1 MYASYFRPP
10 VALSLYLLFLPALK
24 KYTMAQ
30 EKFAVIGAGHF
41 GLAISRALSEKGFEV
56 LVIDSKISV
65 VQDIAEDVAYA
76 VCADA
81 TNKRALLN
89 ENIQNFDAV
98 IVAIGNDFVGRLLC
112 TANLLDLGVKRIIC
126 RVMGQSQR
134 TILEKMGVTEFL
146 SPEDEVG
153 ALLAERLS
161 NPNIISYLQLADD
174 YKIAEI
180 IAPVRL
186 IGLTLGDINFRDNH
200 KLSLITIRRNF
211 EEVVN
216 DKLDTKQHII
226 GVPDNKTE
234 IQEGDVFVLFGKE
247 HDIDNFIKINL

>member
-1 MYASYFRPP
+1 
-10 VALSLYLLFLPALK
+10 
-24 KYTMAQ
+24 MAQ

-41 GLAISRALSEKGFEV
+41 GQAISRALSEKGFEV
-56 LVIDSKISV
+56 LVVDSNISV
-65 VQDIAEDVAYA
+65 VQDISEEVAYA

-81 TNKRALLN
+81 TSKRALQN
-89 ENIQNFDAV
+89 ENIQDFDAV

-112 TANLLDLGVKRIIC
+112 TANLLDLGVNRIIC
-126 RVMGQSQR
+126 RVMGKSQR
-134 TILEKMGVTEFL
+134 TILEKMGITEFL

-153 ALLAERLS
+153 AILAERLS
-161 NPNIISYLQLADD
+161 NPNMISYPVSYDD
-174 YKIAEI
+174 YKIAEV
-180 IAPVRL
+180 IAPNSL

-216 DKLDTKQHII
+216 DKLGTNQHIL

-234 IQEGDVFVLFGKE
+234 IEDGDVFVLFGKE
-247 HDIDNFIKINL
+247 HDIDSFIKINL

>member
-1 MYASYFRPP
+1 
-10 VALSLYLLFLPALK
+10 
-24 KYTMAQ
+24 MAQ

-41 GLAISRALSEKGFEV
+41 GQAISRALSEKGFEV
-56 LVIDSKISV
+56 LVIDSNLSV
-65 VQDIAEDVAYA
+65 VQDVAEDVAYA

-89 ENIQNFDAV
+89 ENIQNFDVV

-112 TANLLDLGVKRIIC
+112 TANLIDMGVKRIIC
-126 RVMGQSQR
+126 RVMGKSQR
-134 TILEKMGVTEFL
+134 TILEKMGITEFL

-153 ALLAERLS
+153 ALIAERLT
-161 NPNIISYLQLADD
+161 NPNIISYLQLPDG

-186 IGLTLGDINFRDNH
+186 IGLTMGDINFRDNH

-211 EEVVN
+211 EEVVDN
-216 DKLDTKQHII
+216 KLDVKQHII

>member
-1 MYASYFRPP
+1 
-10 VALSLYLLFLPALK
+10 
-24 KYTMAQ
+24 MAQ

-41 GLAISRALSEKGFEV
+41 GQAISLALSEKGHEV
-56 LVIDSKISV
+56 LVIDSNINV

-76 VCADA
+76 VCVDA

-89 ENIQNFDAV
+89 ENIQNFDVV

-126 RVMGQSQR
+126 RVMGKSQK
-134 TILEKMGVTEFL
+134 TILEKMGITEFL

-153 ALLAERLS
+153 ALLAERLT
-161 NPNIISYLQLADD
+161 NPSIISYLQLPDG

-180 IAPVRL
+180 ISPSRL

-211 EEVVN
+211 EELVA
-216 DKLDTKQHII
+216 DKVSLQQHII
-226 GVPDNKTE
+226 GVPETGTI
-234 IQEGDVFVLFGKE
+234 IQKDDVFVLFGKE

>member
-1 MYASYFRPP
+1 
-10 VALSLYLLFLPALK
+10 
-24 KYTMAQ
+24 MAQ
-30 EKFAVIGAGHF
+30 EKCAVIGAGHC
-41 GLAISRALSEKGFEV
+41 GQAISHALSEKGFEV
-56 LVIDSKISV
+56 LVVDSNISV
-65 VQDIAEDVAYA
+65 VQDISEEVAYA

-81 TNKRALLN
+81 TSKRALQN
-89 ENIQNFDAV
+89 ENIQDFDAV
-98 IVAIGNDFVGRLLC
+98 IVSIGNDFVGRLLC

-126 RVMGQSQR
+126 RVMGKSQR
-134 TILEKMGVTEFL
+134 TILEKMGITEFL

-153 ALLAERLS
+153 AILAERLS

-180 IAPVRL
+180 IAPSSL
-186 IGLTLGDINFRDNH
+186 IGLTLSDINFRDNH

-211 EEVVN
+211 EEVVDN
-216 DKLDTKQHII
+216 KKDMKQYII

-234 IQEGDVFVLFGKE
+234 IEDGDVFVLFGKQ

>member
-1 MYASYFRPP
+1 
-10 VALSLYLLFLPALK
+10 
-24 KYTMAQ
+24 MAQ

-41 GLAISRALSEKGFEV
+41 GQAISLALSEKGHEV
-56 LVIDSKISV
+56 LVIDSNINV

-76 VCADA
+76 VCVDA

-89 ENIQNFDAV
+89 ENIQNFDVV

-126 RVMGQSQR
+126 RVMGKSQR
-134 TILEKMGVTEFL
+134 TILEKMGITEFL

-153 ALLAERLS
+153 ALLAERLT
-161 NPNIISYLQLADD
+161 NPNIISYLQLPDG

-180 IAPVRL
+180 ISPNRL

-211 EEVVN
+211 EELVA
-216 DKLDTKQHII
+216 DKVSFQQHII
-226 GVPDNKTE
+226 GVPETSTI
-234 IQEGDVFVLFGKE
+234 IQKDDVFVLFGKE

>member
-1 MYASYFRPP
+1 
-10 VALSLYLLFLPALK
+10 
-24 KYTMAQ
+24 MAQ

-41 GLAISRALSEKGFEV
+41 GQAISHALSEKGFEV
-56 LVIDSKISV
+56 LVIDSNLSV
-65 VQDIAEDVAYA
+65 VQDVAEDVAYA

-89 ENIQNFDAV
+89 ENIQNFDVV

-112 TANLLDLGVKRIIC
+112 TANLIDMGVKRIIC
-126 RVMGQSQR
+126 RVMGRSQR
-134 TILEKMGVTEFL
+134 TILEKMGITEFL

-153 ALLAERLS
+153 ALIAERLT
-161 NPNIISYLQLADD
+161 NPNIISYLQLPDG

-186 IGLTLGDINFRDNH
+186 IGLTMGDINFRDNH

-211 EEVVN
+211 EEVVDN
-216 DKLDTKQHII
+216 KLDVKQHII

>member
-1 MYASYFRPP
+1 M
-10 VALSLYLLFLPALK
+10 PALK
-24 KYTMAQ
+24 KSFMAQ
-30 EKFAVIGAGHF
+30 EKFAIIGAGHF
-41 GLAISRALSEKGFEV
+41 GQAISRALSEKGYEV
-56 LVIDSKISV
+56 LVIDSNLNV
-65 VQDIAEDVAYA
+65 VQDLSEDVAYA
-76 VCADA
+76 VCTDA
-81 TNKRALLN
+81 TNKRALQN

-126 RVMGQSQR
+126 RVMGKSQR
-134 TILEKMGVTEFL
+134 TILEKMGITEFL

-153 ALLAERLS
+153 ALLAERLT
-161 NPNIISYLQLADD
+161 NPSIISYLQLADD

-180 IAPVRL
+180 IAPSRL
-186 IGLTLGDINFRDNH
+186 IDLSLGDINFRDNH

-211 EEVVN
+211 EEVVD

-226 GVPDNKTE
+226 GVPDNKTV
-234 IQEGDVFVLFGKE
+234 IKDGDVFVLFGKE

>member
-1 MYASYFRPP
+1 
-10 VALSLYLLFLPALK
+10 
-24 KYTMAQ
+24 MAQ

-41 GLAISRALSEKGFEV
+41 GRAISQALSEKGFEV
-56 LVIDSKISV
+56 LVIDSNISV
-65 VQDIAEDVAYA
+65 VQDVAEDVAYA

-81 TNKRALLN
+81 TSKRALLN

-112 TANLLDLGVKRIIC
+112 TANLIDMDVKRIIC
-126 RVMGQSQR
+126 RVMGKNQR
-134 TILEKMGVTEFL
+134 SILEKMGITEFL

-161 NPNIISYLQLADD
+161 NPNIISYLKLADD

-180 IAPVRL
+180 IAPKRL
-186 IGLTLGDINFRDNH
+186 VGLTLGDINFRDNH

-216 DKLDTKQHII
+216 NKLDVKQHII

-234 IQEGDVFVLFGKE
+234 IQDEDVFVLFGKE
-247 HDIDNFIKINL
+247 RDIDNFIKINL

>member
-1 MYASYFRPP
+1 MKTQNQKVRKTFF
-10 VALSLYLLFLPALK
+10 VLLWPNFFCN
-24 KYTMAQ
+24 MAQ

-41 GLAISRALSEKGFEV
+41 GQAISHALSEKGFEV
-56 LVIDSKISV
+56 LVVDSNISV
-65 VQDIAEDVAYA
+65 VQDISEEVAYA

-81 TNKRALLN
+81 TSKRALQN
-89 ENIQNFDAV
+89 ENIQDFDAV
-98 IVAIGNDFVGRLLC
+98 IVSIGNDFVGRLLC

-126 RVMGQSQR
+126 RVMGKSQR
-134 TILEKMGVTEFL
+134 TILEKMGISEFL

-153 ALLAERLS
+153 AILAERLS

-180 IAPVRL
+180 IAPSSL
-186 IGLTLGDINFRDNH
+186 IGLTLSDINFRDNH

-211 EEVVN
+211 EEVVDN
-216 DKLDTKQHII
+216 KKDTKQHII

-234 IQEGDVFVLFGKE
+234 IEDGDVFVLFGKQ

>member
-1 MYASYFRPP
+1 MKTQNQKVRKTFF
-10 VALSLYLLFLPALK
+10 VLLWPNFFCN
-24 KYTMAQ
+24 MAQ

-41 GLAISRALSEKGFEV
+41 GQAISHALSEKGFEV
-56 LVIDSKISV
+56 LVVDSNISV
-65 VQDIAEDVAYA
+65 VQDISEGVAYA

-81 TNKRALLN
+81 TSKRALQN
-89 ENIQNFDAV
+89 ENIQDFDAV
-98 IVAIGNDFVGRLLC
+98 IVSIGNDFVGRLLC

-126 RVMGQSQR
+126 RVMGKSQR
-134 TILEKMGVTEFL
+134 TILEKMGISEFL

-153 ALLAERLS
+153 SILAERLS

-180 IAPVRL
+180 IAPSSL
-186 IGLTLGDINFRDNH
+186 IGLTLSDINFRDNH

-211 EEVVN
+211 EEVVDN
-216 DKLDTKQHII
+216 KKDTKQHII

-234 IQEGDVFVLFGKE
+234 IEDGDVFVLFGKQ